1 MHLTMVG
8 PEIGCFVRLR
18 HTKHPI
24 SDFFTVQWA
33 ATPLA
38 HANFWGIS
46 LEEVLTIKE
55 RIHIAGLPGSPLGE
69 LWAAV
74 SERGLAALD
83 MQVER
88 EAFIASLHK
97 RGYALSSQ
105 RVEMAAEA
113 LRQVVEYLEGK
124 RRSFDFAI
132 DWECLRPF
140 QRQVLQETCAIPYGE
155 TATYAEIAAR
165 IGKPRAPR
173 AVGRAQAT
181 NPMPLA
187 IPCHR
192 VLGSDG
198 KLHGY
203 GAGEGLKTKAWLL
216 RMEAENN
223 TSRRG
228 R

>member
-1 MHLTMVG
+1 M
-8 PEIGCFVRLR
+8 
-18 HTKHPI
+18 K
-24 SDFFTVQWA
+24 DTV
-33 ATPLA
+33 
-38 HANFWGIS
+38 
-46 LEEVLTIKE
+46 
-55 RIHIAGLPGSPLGE
+55 HIAGLPDSPLGR

-88 EAFIASLHK
+88 ETFVANLHQH
-97 RGYALSSQ
+97 GYAASDQ
-105 RVEMAAEA
+105 GADMAAET
-113 LRQVVEYLEGK
+113 LRQVVEYLEGR
-124 RRSFDFAI
+124 RRSFELAI

-140 QRQVLQETCAIPYGE
+140 QRQVLRETCAIPYGE
-155 TATYAEIAAR
+155 TATYAEIAR
-165 IGKPRAPR
+165 RVGKPGAAR

-181 NPMPLA
+181 NPMPLV

-216 RMEAENN
+216 RLEAEKAE
-223 TSRRG
+223 
-228 R
+228 